1 MSLCVLPEAW
11 EEGFAAS
18 DWYETQRAG
27 LGDRFLSEVRQTF
40 EGIERHPASYPRW
53 ESYLGHEEIRWA
65 SLGRFRYVVIFAVEG
80 SEVVVL
86 AISHAHRHPL
96 YWSSRLA

>member
-1 MSLCVLPEAW
+1 MKLRALPEAW

-18 DWYETQRAG
+18 DWYEFQRPG
-27 LGDRFLSEVRQTF
+27 LGDRFLTEVREAF
-40 EGIERHPASYPRW
+40 EGIERQPASYPRW
-53 ESYLGHEEIRWA
+53 ESYLGSEEIRWA

-96 YWSSRLA
+96 YWVSRLG